1 MSKKYTIGLDFGT
14 LSGRAVLVSVSD
26 GEEIGYREFSYPHA
40 VMDGEIPTGRKLK
53 PESAL
58 QYPQDYLDALANT
71 VPQLLSECGVDRR
84 DVIGVGVDFTACTI
98 MPVYADGTPLC
109 PSHIWGVEP
118 DASEAHF
125 TTGRGIAGKPLAP
138 LSLTPAALRC

>member
-71 VPQLLSECGVDRR
+71 VPQLLSECG
-84 DVIGVGVDFTACTI
+84 
-98 MPVYADGTPLC
+98 
-109 PSHIWGVEP
+109 W
-118 DASEAHF
+118 
-125 TTGRGIAGKPLAP
+125 TGAML
-138 LSLTPAALRC
+138 